1 MEIEI
6 QELTYL
12 DSKGH
17 QTSRYKPYMVERCR
31 FLFWWFKIHYCI
43 IRRHGSEDQF
53 MTGDSAGIFGSEEFK
68 TPEEARALAE
78 KYLAWRAIEVK
89 RTEFGT
95 KRKVAFRYEID
106 AHETGSTVTIT
117 LQEKP

>member
-53 MTGDSAGIFGSEEFK
+53 MTGDSAGI
-68 TPEEARALAE
+68 LA
-78 KYLAWRAIEVK
+78 VK
-89 RTEFGT
+89 NS
-95 KRKVAFRYEID
+95 KHPKKPAP
-106 AHETGSTVTIT
+106 
-117 LQEKP
+117 LQKNT